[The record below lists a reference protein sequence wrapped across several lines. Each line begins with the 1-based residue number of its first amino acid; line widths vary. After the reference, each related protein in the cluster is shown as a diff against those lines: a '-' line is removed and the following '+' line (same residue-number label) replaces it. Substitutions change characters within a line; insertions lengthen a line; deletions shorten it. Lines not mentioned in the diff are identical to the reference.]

1 MNKRRNYRILWWAL
15 ILGSIILDLVGTR
28 MDQGA
33 RDVLRYVGAAML
45 AVGVVPLVV
54 RAKPKVM
61 EDKPPALSGQE

>member
-15 ILGSIILDLVGTR
+15 ILGSFILDLVATR

-33 RDVLRYVGAAML
+33 GGDVLRYVGAVMI

-61 EDKPPALSGQE
+61 EDKPAPSGQE